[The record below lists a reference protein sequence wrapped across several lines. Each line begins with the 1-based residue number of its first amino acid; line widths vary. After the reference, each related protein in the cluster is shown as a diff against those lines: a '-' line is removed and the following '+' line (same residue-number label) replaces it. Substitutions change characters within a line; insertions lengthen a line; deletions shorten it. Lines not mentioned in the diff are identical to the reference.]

1 MNKQIKKLI
10 IKAGFPKFD
19 EMYVVSD
26 GKELERFAELIVKE
40 CIDICYEI
48 DKDYAGEDV
57 LATWCADEIRKRF
70 GVEE

>member
-1 MNKQIKKLI
+1 M
-10 IKAGFPKFD
+10 
-19 EMYVVSD
+19 SH
-26 GKELERFAELIVKE
+26 GKELERFAKLIIKDCV
-40 CIDICYEI
+40 DICYEI